1 MTLPPTTSALAV
13 VPDVTVAQLIGSEP
27 VPLAYGQLRLEEV
40 SSSTSSSSPTSTS
53 DPTSTPATA
62 SAAATAASEPI
73 LLVRVGEKV
82 VFPLYAHT
90 IFGTHADEETWY
102 TFDLPLPPV
111 ESSASAPASS
121 VPSSSSIEAA
131 GDSQSKTWVRLVFP
145 PLSTPEVL
153 SARDTFEDALIARS
167 LLLSGVRAAGDEL
180 GSSATETGASLSSS
194 LSQASQRHI
203 STTSAD
209 GAGEGAWKF
218 SRTSHRTSEGVLKGS
233 QALSGA
239 TQTAAEAMAGLA
251 TAAGGALGSA
261 YQSLAGSFGG
271 GASASAS
278 AGTEGQQ
285 PPSDTRVMPNTR
297 DALSD
302 AFNGASS
309 GASSL
314 YNTATTEA
322 PRFVQHN
329 AGEEA
334 AKLAKEVGQSASN
347 AGGALVDVTLGTS
360 TIYHGAQAARGAAG
374 AGEAEEGSQ
383 SETTTS

>member
-1 MTLPPTTSALAV
+1 MTLPPTTAALAV

-40 SSSTSSSSPTSTS
+40 SSSSSTSTS
-53 DPTSTPATA
+53 DPTSTPSTA

-121 VPSSSSIEAA
+121 VPSSSTA
-131 GDSQSKTWVRLVFP
+131 GDSQSKTWVRLVLP
-145 PLSTPEVL
+145 PLSTPEVI

-194 LSQASQRHI
+194 LAQASQSHI

-271 GASASAS
+271 GGASTSA
-278 AGTEGQQ
+278 AEAQ
-285 PPSDTRVMPNTR
+285 PPKDTRVMPDTR

-334 AKLAKEVGQSASN
+334 AKLAKEVGHSASN

-360 TIYHGAQAARGAAG
+360 TIFHGAQAARGAAG
-374 AGEAEEGSQ
+374 AGEGDEGSKG
-383 SETTTS
+383 ETSTG

>member
-1 MTLPPTTSALAV
+1 MTLPPTTSALAI

-40 SSSTSSSSPTSTS
+40 SSSSSSSTSTS
-53 DPTSTPATA
+53 TLDPTSTPVTA
-62 SAAATAASEPI
+62 SAAATSASEPI

-111 ESSASAPASS
+111 ESSASAPSSS
-121 VPSSSSIEAA
+121 VPSSSTEPA
-131 GDSQSKTWVRLVFP
+131 GDAQSKTWVRLVLP

-180 GSSATETGASLSSS
+180 GSSATETGTSLSSS
-194 LSQASQRHI
+194 LSQASQSHI

-218 SRTSHRTSEGVLKGS
+218 SRASHRTSESVLRGS

-261 YQSLAGSFGG
+261 YQSIAGSFGG
-271 GASASAS
+271 GASASSAEDQQAAS
-278 AGTEGQQ
+278 D
-285 PPSDTRVMPNTR
+285 SRVMPNTR

-334 AKLAKEVGQSASN
+334 AKLANEVGQTASN
-347 AGGALVDVTLGTS
+347 TGGALVDVTLGTS
-360 TIYHGAQAARGAAG
+360 TIFHGAQAAKGAAG
-374 AGEAEEGSQ
+374 AGETEEASKGEAS
-383 SETTTS
+383 TS